1 MTITSLNHI
10 NIRTDLMEETKDF
23 YVDIVGL
30 TIGFRPDFDDHG
42 YWLYAGDMAVIHL
55 VGKGNPTDD
64 FVGNSG
70 AAQPNTGSGAVD
82 HLAFAY
88 DAEDYDKT
96 CAAIE
101 AHGFAFKSQT
111 VPDLGLRQLFIKDPD
126 AVVVELNFPAA

>member
-1 MTITSLNHI
+1 MALQSLNHVTV
-10 NIRTDLMEETKDF
+10 RPHDLEATRNF

-30 TIGFRPDFDDHG
+30 SEGARPPFGFPG

-64 FVGNSG
+64 FVGYTG
-70 AAQPNTGSGAVD
+70 AAQSGAGSGAVD
-82 HLAFAY
+82 HVAFAY

-96 CAAIE
+96 CAAIV
-101 AHGFAFKSQT
+101 AHGFAYKRQT

-126 AVVVELNFPAA
+126 AVVVELNFPAE

>member
-1 MTITSLNHI
+1 MALLSLNHVT
-10 NIRTDLMEETKDF
+10 IRPHDIEATRDF
-23 YVDIVGL
+23 YVNVVGL
-30 TIGFRPDFDDHG
+30 HEGARPPFRFPG

-70 AAQPNTGSGAVD
+70 ATQPNTGSGAVD